1 MIAIVKYRALGVV
14 PYFTSP
20 GIAQV
25 PYFTSPEK
33 RNLVLIKVA
42 THKKRCLEVVI
53 WCPILHHLLEM
64 L

>member
-33 RNLVLIKVA
+33 RNLVPIK
-42 THKKRCLEVVI
+42 EV
-53 WCPILHHLLEM
+53 P
-64 L
+64 